1 MHDPENRKW
10 GSECCKAGYEC
21 FSNVGPPLLLF
32 APVAWCR
39 RVCGA
44 VVQFWGDRGEELRP
58 IIALSAGANCAT
70 LLEFLNSI

>member
-1 MHDPENRKW
+1 M
-10 GSECCKAGYEC
+10 
-21 FSNVGPPLLLF
+21 LF
-32 APVAWCR
+32 QR
-39 RVCGA
+39 RSPAFVICSSGVVQVLCGA